1 MQDKIEMTIPG
12 KPEYI
17 SAVRLAVGSIA
28 YSAGFDVEETA
39 DIKAAVGEACQ
50 LVSCHALEGFASVY
64 TVECEVEKGEISI
77 KVTKSGSDFITK
89 GDKRCLNCP
98 EEGEIGKFMIS
109 TLMDEVRID
118 CSRDDSRA
126 IEMVKKA
133 KQA

>member
-1 MQDKIEMTIPG
+1 MQDKFEMTVPG

-17 SAVRLAVGSIA
+17 CAVRMAVGAIA
-28 YSAGFDVEETA
+28 DSTGFDVEEA
-39 DIKAAVGEACQ
+39 EDIKAAVGEACR
-50 LVSCHALEGFASVY
+50 LISCHVLEGFASLY
-64 TVECEVEKGEISI
+64 TVKCTVEKGRIDI
-77 KVTKSGSDFITK
+77 TVTKSGNEYIAK

-118 CSRDDSRA
+118 CSSDDSRT